1 MSLSD
6 DESES
11 VAEELEESLAE
22 SLAEEEEEDYS
33 EDHYSDDLDLF
44 PEQEPATATATI
56 SPLLSSAINLD
67 DLVVS
72 PLPLKTKRV
81 DDTDDYSL
89 SFDEDEGSDSTA
101 YSQDFD
107 VSALSLSRN
116 SPSKKTSGIRMAQ
129 GPAKQQAVTFQQ
141 PSHVHSAPSSTP
153 VSLAA
158 SNSAPLNFPS
168 LAAQSLEAESAMEKL
183 SKEIVYLRNQQRL
196 ALKDRREEARN
207 KKLRAEERRKQHNK
221 QLEDATLQVTTLQIE
236 KKNLEEKV
244 GIIETTLMGAE
255 EARALLTSALDANK
269 VVLESQKQELQASQ
283 EQVTRGEE
291 LLAQKEAVWAKE
303 RAELVEKLEAQR
315 TRLVSAELHVSLMA
329 KSNEAAEER

>member
-1 MSLSD
+1 
-6 DESES
+6 
-11 VAEELEESLAE
+11 
-22 SLAEEEEEDYS
+22 
-33 EDHYSDDLDLF
+33 
-44 PEQEPATATATI
+44 
-56 SPLLSSAINLD
+56 
-67 DLVVS
+67 
-72 PLPLKTKRV
+72 
-81 DDTDDYSL
+81 
-89 SFDEDEGSDSTA
+89 
-101 YSQDFD
+101 
-107 VSALSLSRN
+107 
-116 SPSKKTSGIRMAQ
+116 
-129 GPAKQQAVTFQQ
+129 
-141 PSHVHSAPSSTP
+141 
-153 VSLAA
+153 
-158 SNSAPLNFPS
+158 
-168 LAAQSLEAESAMEKL
+168 MEKL

-244 GIIETTLMGAE
+244 GILETTLMGAE